1 MPTNPQGP
9 GTVNITV
16 NVPQELKEEIDK
28 LTKRK
33 MINRSAFIRAAIA
46 EKIKRLSK

>member
-9 GTVNITV
+9 NTVNITV
-16 NVPQELKEEIDK
+16 NAPEALKDELDK
-28 LTKRK
+28 LTERK

-46 EKIKRLSK
+46 EKIKRFSK